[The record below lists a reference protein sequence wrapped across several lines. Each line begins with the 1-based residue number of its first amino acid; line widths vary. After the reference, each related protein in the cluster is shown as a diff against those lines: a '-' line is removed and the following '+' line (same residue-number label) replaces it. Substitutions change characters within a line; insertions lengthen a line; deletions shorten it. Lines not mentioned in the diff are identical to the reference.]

1 MSTAKGY
8 FDRYLPL
15 ALGFLFAVG
24 LLSFPLFLKESPYWV
39 YVGANALFYAI
50 LASSWAL
57 LAGYNGQFSFAHM
70 AFMALATY
78 FSGFLGQETGF
89 LAANLP
95 PVISIPLGVLMS
107 GLIGLLIGYLC
118 LRLRSTYLAL
128 FTIAFA
134 EITRLVLKAEVKI
147 TGGPNGLY
155 LKTFQW
161 PKGLEDALVK
171 VASTYAPMY
180 YTMLVLFFVS
190 LALMYALVNSRYGIF
205 FRAVR
210 EDEEAAAALGV
221 HVVRVR
227 ILAFVVSSMI
237 AGLAGAV
244 FHHSPGIG
252 IIVPDEI
259 VIGRMSLVI
268 AMAVIGGSNS
278 LMAAA
283 IGALFIHFALEWLQ
297 EIPLPSQIMA
307 WLAQHQATLESWG
320 FGLGEVGLKTNAWR
334 MVAFGILLMV
344 TLRFWRNGLVS
355 PVLERIMRAR
365 ALEEVARGR
374 AAKAGKGLDEVDK
387 LYVED
392 SGDESSA

>member
-1 MSTAKGY
+1 MNTMRAY
-8 FDRYLPL
+8 YDRYLPW
-15 ALGFLFAVG
+15 ALGVAFLFG
-24 LLSFPLFLKESPYWV
+24 LLVFPFYQRESPYWV

-78 FSGFLGQETGF
+78 ASGIVGREAGIWALNWAPA
-89 LAANLP
+89 L
-95 PVISIPLGVLMS
+95 SIPFGVLVA
-107 GLIGLLIGYLC
+107 GVVGLLIGYLC

-134 EITRLVLKAEVKI
+134 EILRLVFKAEVDL

-155 LKTFQW
+155 LKTFNL
-161 PKGLEDALVK
+161 PFLKKLAPY
-171 VASTYAPMY
+171 ASTYAPMY
-180 YTMLVLFFVS
+180 YTMLAVFLLS
-190 LALMYALVNSRYGIF
+190 LGIMYALVNSRYGIF

-252 IIVPDEI
+252 IVVPDEMQ
-259 VIGRMSLVI
+259 IGRMSLVI
-268 AMAVIGGSNS
+268 AMAVIGGSNN

-283 IGALFIHFALEWLQ
+283 IGALFLHFALEWLQ
-297 EIPLPSQIMA
+297 EIPMPDALMP
-307 WLAQHQATLESWG
+307 WLQAHQAALEAWG
-320 FGLGEVGLKTNAWR
+320 FGLGEAGLKTNAWR

-355 PVLERIMRAR
+355 PILERIMQAR
-365 ALEEVARGR
+365 AKEEVARGR
-374 AAKAGKGLDEVDK
+374 AAKAGKDLADVDK
-387 LYVED
+387 LVV
-392 SGDESSA
+392 DESPNEGG